1 MRSSIVCPSP
11 LANVLVDLLVLWPH
25 VAEHSPAQTI
35 PVASAHEIGCSKHTL
50 NMSCR
55 KGLIFPTFF
64 SMNPLIP
71 LHATFMSN
79 WDGPNL
85 MTIGSSDIHLRRLGC
100 YTLLCALK
108 EVVRNKNLPWIA
120 AQFALKLQKH
130 ILRHGYTPI
139 LSALSVTT
147 SLARHTP
154 LRLRWA
160 AAPPRGWT
168 SAGRR
173 RSSRYTPAGEIC

>member
-1 MRSSIVCPSP
+1 MGGYELKFKEGKWFPFNHNIFLMRSSIVCPSP

-50 NMSCR
+50 NIRSALSQPARSCR

-108 EVVRNKNLPWIA
+108 EVVRNKNQP
-120 AQFALKLQKH
+120 
-130 ILRHGYTPI
+130 
-139 LSALSVTT
+139 
-147 SLARHTP
+147 
-154 LRLRWA
+154 
-160 AAPPRGWT
+160 
-168 SAGRR
+168 
-173 RSSRYTPAGEIC
+173 